1 MTEFRDP
8 DALIARAKAGDP
20 RRDQHFLIDERVLDR
35 LPGYLADPAGH
46 VLEIGAGTG
55 ALTDRLLRT
64 SERVTAIER
73 DPELVGFLRSEFAT
87 AIADGRLT
95 VIEGDA
101 LEVSLPEVDATVSN
115 LPYGASSELLFRI
128 LPLRI
133 PAVVT
138 VQREFAERMAAPSDT
153 PEYGRLSVTT
163 QHYAEVTIVEEVPP
177 TAFSPQPAV
186 QSAVVRLDP
195 REPDYEVP
203 EALFFDMVRAVFTQR
218 RKTLRNAIRNTTHIS
233 GLGDPEAVV
242 DEIGEPLMNR
252 RPGELSPAELA
263 SLTRI
268 AADLGDPP

>member
-203 EALFFDMVRAVFTQR
+203 EALLFDMVRAVFTQR